1 MEKSWTKGKNKTYEQ
16 DSHLKLEKRDVMCDF
31 ALDVVVFVKH

>member
-1 MEKSWTKGKNKTYEQ
+1 MEKNWTKEKNKTYEQ
-16 DSHLKLEKRDVMCDF
+16 DFRLKLEKRDFMCDF